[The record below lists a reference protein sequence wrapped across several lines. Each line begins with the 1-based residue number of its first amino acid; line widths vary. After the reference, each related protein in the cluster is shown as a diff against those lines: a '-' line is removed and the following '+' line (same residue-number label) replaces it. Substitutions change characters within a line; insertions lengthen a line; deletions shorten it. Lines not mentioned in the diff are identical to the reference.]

1 MKAHSSHF
9 HCWGEVPPDR
19 PHGEEQAWAG
29 RSAIKCRARQGCSS
43 WASTKKG
50 FVGAEMWLQVWWAED
65 REAARPVEG
74 GYKTREGNWKEKKRV
89 KPEKKKKSTGVQW
102 VFLSSSFFI
111 TWNVDGHARIGKR
124 NRVWMLH
131 DSAEGAGQE
140 YKPFLIRPDIQPR
153 IRIYGSL
160 WKKSLTAHPG
170 PMDTQLS
177 CHEILGVK
185 KVTSTFLSP
194 FLPNSIFCQPT
205 WGSLHKSSALSPL
218 CSP

>member
-65 REAARPVEG
+65 REAASPVEG

-89 KPEKKKKSTGVQW
+89 KPEKKKKKHRSPVG
-102 VFLSSSFFI
+102 FSFFLFF
-111 TWNVDGHARIGKR
+111 HYLKR
-124 NRVWMLH
+124 GWPCQNR
-131 DSAEGAGQE
+131 QE
-140 YKPFLIRPDIQPR
+140 KWCLDVMKQCRGCWSGIQPLS
-153 IRIYGSL
+153 YKAWYTAKDKDL
-160 WKKSLTAHPG
+160 WLIMEEEPHCPPRSNGYTAILPWDFGCQKSY
-170 PMDTQLS
+170 QYLS
-177 CHEILGVK
+177 VPL
-185 KVTSTFLSP
+185 ST
-194 FLPNSIFCQPT
+194 
-205 WGSLHKSSALSPL
+205 
-218 CSP
+218 